1 MTTTTPNPVEP
12 RERVP
17 TPATKAVVKQ
27 IVDEALDQA
36 AQAAREQERLAEEV
50 LRRRRAEQDRTNGQ
64 VRYNGD

>member
-1 MTTTTPNPVEP
+1 MTTTTPNPVEA
-12 RERVP
+12 REPVL